1 MASRPHGA
9 VLQHIQRLF
18 ERGSLSGLSEWQLL
32 DRYASRRDESA
43 FEALVARHG
52 PMVLGVCRRVL
63 DDPDA
68 VEDAFQATF
77 LVLVRKARTL
87 GERDAIGHWLYG
99 VACRVALRARCEAAR
114 RRSREVPVGG
124 TEVAVPATEPG
135 RDELAP
141 ILDTE
146 LSRLPAKY
154 RAPIVLCYLE
164 GLTHEEAARQLHWPI
179 GSVKGRLARARDLLR
194 MRLARHGLVPAA
206 GLLAVTTI
214 SRATAAVPE
223 SLRQATVQAGLH
235 CAGGRAAAEVASA
248 SVVRLMEGV
257 LSTMFLT
264 KLKVTAAVVGTC
276 GVLALGAWGLEQS
289 TQGSKS
295 PPKEKEATAIAA
307 GPQSLRDKLDRP
319 LAKPLKLQDV
329 RLDELLKTI
338 KAATQA
344 PGDTGVPIYV
354 EPEGLKEAGATIDSP
369 VTFDGTK
376 LPLKTALD
384 VALRPLRLGATIQ
397 DGLLV
402 ITSRQEVTLI
412 ELRALNE
419 ALQQRAITPGTAAS
433 AGMSPS
439 EWLKRMHGR
448 GIVFSANNT
457 EDVDPEDEARTRAVL
472 DALKKPVPMPFKNET
487 PLEDVLTHIREQTK
501 SQELPDGIPIYVDP
515 VGLNEAEKTMTSPIT
530 FDLKGVALRESLP
543 RMLKQLGLV
552 YMVKDGLLSI
562 TSESS
567 ENAPSPILML
577 AWKAEMGELSL
588 NEMNELIEFFKVR
601 KEISRYAAA
610 EEVVDPTIGGGF
622 VPAGPALAQS
632 DGGEDPKTRLI
643 LNALERVVPLHFE
656 GIDLDTALAEIKK
669 ATAGP
674 GLPDGIPIYR
684 NPTARRVG
692 IPWQVTLNLNGVKL
706 KTSLRLLLGQVELGY
721 SVSDCLLIIDR
732 QGSPEVTPMGAGG
745 KGAPRNLQ

>member
-1 MASRPHGA
+1 MASRPHGT
-9 VLQHIQRLF
+9 VLRQIDRLF
-18 ERGSLSGLSEWQLL
+18 ERGSLSGLTEWQLL

-63 DDPDA
+63 DDPHA

-77 LVLVRKARTL
+77 LVLVRKAGTL

-124 TEVAVPATEPG
+124 VDVALPPIEPG
-135 RDELAP
+135 RDERAH
-141 ILDTE
+141 ILDAE

-154 RAPIVLCYLE
+154 RAPVVLCYLE

-179 GSVKGRLARARDLLR
+179 GSVKGRLARARELLR
-194 MRLARHGLVPAA
+194 TRLARHGLAPAA
-206 GLLAVTTI
+206 GLLAATTTA
-214 SRATAAVPE
+214 RATAAVPE
-223 SLRQATVQAGLH
+223 SLRQATVQAGIH
-235 CAGGRAAAEVASA
+235 CAGGGAAAEVASA

-264 KLKVTAAVVGTC
+264 KLKMTAAVVGTC

-289 TQGSKS
+289 SRGSK
-295 PPKEKEATAIAA
+295 PPPNEKVSAAIAA
-307 GPQSLRDKLDRP
+307 NAQPLRDKLDRP
-319 LAKPLKLQDV
+319 LSKPLKLQEA
-329 RLDELLKTI
+329 RLEELLKAI

-369 VTFDGTK
+369 VTFDGTRV
-376 LPLKTALD
+376 PLKTALD
-384 VALRPLRLGATIQ
+384 AALRPLRLGATIQ

-402 ITSRQEVTLI
+402 VTSRQEVTLI

-419 ALQQRAITPGTAAS
+419 VLQQNAITPRTAA
-433 AGMSPS
+433 GEGLSPS
-439 EWLKRMHGR
+439 EWLKRRHGH
-448 GIVFSANNT
+448 GIIFSANSPH
-457 EDVDPEDEARTRAVL
+457 EFDPEAEARTRAVL

-487 PLEDVLTHIREQTK
+487 PLGEVLAHIREQTK

-543 RMLKQLGLV
+543 LLLRQLGLV
-552 YMVKDGLLSI
+552 YTVKDGLLSI

-577 AWKAEMGELSL
+577 AGKAEMGEMSLS
-588 NEMNELIEFFKVR
+588 EMNELIELFKAR
-601 KEISRYAAA
+601 REIGRYAAGEEALDPTVRGGIGPAAPTPPAQPDA
-610 EEVVDPTIGGGF
+610 EEDPRT
-622 VPAGPALAQS
+622 Q
-632 DGGEDPKTRLI
+632 LI
-643 LNALERVVPLHFE
+643 LGALERVIPLHFDATDFE
-656 GIDLDTALAEIKK
+656 DVLTHIRE

-674 GLPDGIPIYR
+674 GLPEGIPIYR
-684 NPTARRVG
+684 NPRATFPG
-692 IPWQVTLNLNGVKL
+692 SSQINLDLKGVKL
-706 KTSLRLLLGQVELGY
+706 KTSLRLLLGQLGWAY
-721 SVSDCLLIIDR
+721 AVKDGLLIIDR
-732 QGSPEVTPMGAGG
+732 QGSPEV
-745 KGAPRNLQ
+745 APRK